1 MSAFDPV
8 EIEIANH
15 QFQAI
20 AEEMGVTLMRAAFS
34 PNIKERRD
42 HSCAVFDS
50 RGELI
55 AQAAHIPVHLGSME
69 LSVQAAI
76 KSIRPEPGQTVAVND
91 PYHGGTHLPDLTLV
105 TPVYA
110 GTDSPLFF
118 VANRAHH
125 ADVGGIVPGSLPL
138 SRHID
143 DEGYRL
149 EPTALTETV
158 TDQFCAAS
166 RTPEERRGDLAA
178 QLAANRVGQERVE
191 AFIEKRGADEAL
203 RLAEAL
209 QIYADRLMRET
220 LRSIPDGQYA
230 AEDVMEDDGFEA
242 TLVPIR
248 VAVSVTG
255 DECVVDFSASADQ
268 VPGPINAVRAI
279 ATAATFY
286 VFRTLASASMPT
298 NSGCLRP
305 IRIVTREG
313 SIVDACYPSPVAVG
327 NVETSQRIVDVL
339 LRALHPA
346 LPDRVPAGSV
356 GSMNNVCM
364 GGDTP
369 APFVYYETIGGGSGA
384 GRSFDGT
391 SGVHCHM
398 TNTLNTPAEAL
409 EHAYPLRLT
418 AYSLRSNS
426 SGRGHHNGG
435 EGMVREYE
443 FLQPT
448 YITVIAERHSTQ
460 PYGLDGGKG
469 GAPGRLTLLE
479 ADGRQSTLK
488 AKHSGPVLPGQRLR
502 VETAGGGGYG
512 KAED

>member
-1 MSAFDPV
+1 MSVFDPI
-8 EIEIANH
+8 EIEVANH

-42 HSCAVFDS
+42 HSCAVFSAD
-50 RGELI
+50 GELI

-69 LSVQAAI
+69 LSVRAALG
-76 KSIRPEPGQTVAVND
+76 SIPAEPGQTVAVND
-91 PYHGGTHLPDLTLV
+91 PYQGGTHLPDLTLV

-110 GTDSPLFF
+110 GSESPVFF

-143 DEGYRL
+143 DEGFRL
-149 EPTALTETV
+149 EPTVLSQGVA
-158 TDQFCAAS
+158 DRFCEAS

-178 QLAANRVGQERVE
+178 QLAANRVGAERLETFV
-191 AFIEKRGADEAL
+191 EKRGADQAQ
-203 RLAEAL
+203 RLGTAL
-209 QIYADRLMRET
+209 QAYADRLMRDT
-220 LRSIPDGQYA
+220 IRSIPDGRYL
-230 AEDVMEDDGFEA
+230 AEDVMEDDGFDA
-242 TLVPIR
+242 TMVPIR
-248 VAVSVTG
+248 VAVTVSG
-255 DECVVDFSASADQ
+255 NECVVDFSTSADQ

-279 ATAATFY
+279 AVAATFY
-286 VFRTLASASMPT
+286 VFRALASESMPT

-305 IRIVTREG
+305 IRIVTRQG

-339 LRALHPA
+339 LKALHIA
-346 LPDRVPAGSV
+346 LPDRIPAGSL

-364 GGDTP
+364 GGETP

-384 GRSFDGT
+384 GQSFDGV

-409 EHAYPLRLT
+409 EHAFPLRLT
-418 AYSLRSNS
+418 AYSLRCDS
-426 SGRGHHNGG
+426 SGRGHHSGG
-435 EGMVREYE
+435 EGIVREYA
-443 FLQPT
+443 FLEPT
-448 YITVIAERHSTQ
+448 YVTVIAERHVTQ
-460 PYGLDGGKG
+460 PYGLEAGEPGV
-469 GAPGRLTLLE
+469 AGRLTLIE
-479 ADGRQSTLK
+479 ADGHEIALK
-488 AKHSGPVLPGQRLR
+488 AKFSGPLLPGQRLR

-512 KAED
+512 APEE